1 MVICILGGLPASVR
15 ADEPQL
21 PVETMTYGQTLG
33 NIQLLEATV
42 SGVPGQWSWT
52 DPSIRPEA
60 GTAVYEATFTPVD
73 SNNYNTVTA
82 EIPVTTLQA
91 APVVE
96 AAPAAATIIYG
107 AALSDSAIEGGIV
120 KGVDNAPLAGSW
132 SWEDGSQR
140 PAAGTLAF
148 TAIFTPTDTRNYT
161 TAKASISVTIDQS
174 TIDPSQITLPAASDI
189 TYGQTLADS
198 ILTGGG
204 VEGIDGTWAW
214 ADASIRPDRYDNA
227 DYSDLFTY
235 AVIFTPTDPSYA
247 TITEQV
253 TLKLNAAVPAVTAAP
268 IDGTISYGQSLS
280 DLPLTGGKATGVSGE
295 ELTGTWAWEDA
306 GQKPDVGAGQF
317 RAIFT
322 PDSVNYTTVAC
333 DTVTVTV
340 LPAVPVVQDGVPAA
354 AAIIYGQ
361 PLSDSVLTGVVTAP
375 DGSPLD
381 GSWSWL
387 DGSEILAAGVHE
399 RTAVFTPADT
409 THYESLQVNVQVK
422 VDKKAVDP
430 GSGTAV
436 TLPEASTIT
445 YRQTLADSILTG
457 GSVEGID
464 GTWAWADPGIVP
476 PAGTQAYDVTFT
488 PVDTANYL
496 PFTVSVTVIVNKYI
510 IDPDGTDPVTL
521 PAAGEVTYGQALA
534 ESALTGGSVEGI
546 DGTWAWA
553 EPETLPEAGSR
564 SYTVVF
570 TPADGNIESWT
581 GEVTLIIHKATPVL
595 TEADIPKASDIVYG
609 QSIGDSIL
617 SFE

>member
-1 MVICILGGLPASVR
+1 MKTLKRLFSIVMVICILGGLPASVR

-73 SNNYNTVTA
+73 SKNYNTVTA

-214 ADASIRPDRYDNA
+214 AD
-227 DYSDLFTY
+227 
-235 AVIFTPTDPSYA
+235 
-247 TITEQV
+247 
-253 TLKLNAAVPAVTAAP
+253 
-268 IDGTISYGQSLS
+268 
-280 DLPLTGGKATGVSGE
+280 
-295 ELTGTWAWEDA
+295 
-306 GQKPDVGAGQF
+306 
-317 RAIFT
+317 
-322 PDSVNYTTVAC
+322 
-333 DTVTVTV
+333 
-340 LPAVPVVQDGVPAA
+340 
-354 AAIIYGQ
+354 
-361 PLSDSVLTGVVTAP
+361 
-375 DGSPLD
+375 
-381 GSWSWL
+381 
-387 DGSEILAAGVHE
+387 
-399 RTAVFTPADT
+399 
-409 THYESLQVNVQVK
+409 
-422 VDKKAVDP
+422 
-430 GSGTAV
+430 
-436 TLPEASTIT
+436 
-445 YRQTLADSILTG
+445 
-457 GSVEGID
+457 
-464 GTWAWADPGIVP
+464 PGIVP

-510 IDPDGTDPVTL
+510 IDPDGTDLVTL

-534 ESALTGGSVEGI
+534 ESALTGGSVAGI
-546 DGTWAWA
+546 DGAWAWA
-553 EPETLPEAGSR
+553 DPETLPEAGSR
-564 SYTVVF
+564 SYAVVF
-570 TPADGNIESWT
+570 TPADGNIEPWT